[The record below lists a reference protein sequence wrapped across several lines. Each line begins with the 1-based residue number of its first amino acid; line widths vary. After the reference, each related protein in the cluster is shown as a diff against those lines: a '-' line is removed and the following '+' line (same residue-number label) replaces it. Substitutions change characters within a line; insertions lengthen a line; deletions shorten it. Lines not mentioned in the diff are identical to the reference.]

1 MNCFEEDN
9 MEDSVNT
16 GTRREVQPIRH
27 FAYAFQNMIMHIVAR
42 CQFSIGMNSQGC
54 GWTML

>member
-16 GTRREVQPIRH
+16 GTRREVQTIRH
-27 FAYAFQNMIMHIVAR
+27 FAYAFQNMIRHIVAR

-54 GWTML
+54 G